1 MYFASVGDYF
11 KITALKYKNKKAV
24 IHNSKSITFNNLEKK
39 SNLIVKFLIK
49 KGLRINDNI
58 CIKSKKNLDIFA
70 LIIACTKVG
79 ISYTFLDRK
88 SPTKRLSKII
98 QVVKPKLII
107 FDEPS
112 NLSNSKFPRLSIN
125 LLKKNINKE
134 NEFLE
139 KDLPIKP
146 NGNTIAYVM
155 FTSGSTGEPK
165 GVAIS
170 HDQLINFMLWAK
182 EYFNI
187 NKNSKS
193 TNLNALYFDNSIF
206 DIFGSLYNGSSIY
219 SFDRNELLEGKN
231 LINIIKKN
239 KVNIWFSV
247 PSLIV
252 YYLTLK
258 IINKN
263 NLSNLNQ
270 IVFGGEGFPKNSLK
284 ILYSIKK
291 KTNKLINVYG
301 PTECT
306 CICTANEINEKD
318 FSRLELKKLAPL
330 GKNLIKNFSFKIVDE
345 NLKPVKI
352 GSTGELLIGGP
363 NVSKGY
369 FNNLFET
376 KRKFIQNPE
385 HNDYSDIM
393 YLSGDLVK
401 IDKKNRQ
408 IYFVSRKDRQI
419 KHMGHRI
426 ELDEIENAL
435 NKLPYVVSNI
445 TCYGKKNGI
454 FNIVSWVLSKKKIS
468 ETKIRFLLKKI
479 IPNYMMPKQIF
490 LVKSLPKNSN
500 GKLNRLKIEHEYFDR

>member
-1 MYFASVGDYF
+1 
-11 KITALKYKNKKAV
+11 
-24 IHNSKSITFNNLEKK
+24 
-39 SNLIVKFLIK
+39 
-49 KGLRINDNI
+49 
-58 CIKSKKNLDIFA
+58 
-70 LIIACTKVG
+70 
-79 ISYTFLDRK
+79 
-88 SPTKRLSKII
+88 
-98 QVVKPKLII
+98 
-107 FDEPS
+107 
-112 NLSNSKFPRLSIN
+112 
-125 LLKKNINKE
+125 
-134 NEFLE
+134 
-139 KDLPIKP
+139 
-146 NGNTIAYVM
+146 M

-263 NLSNLNQ
+263 NLSSLNQ

-306 CICTANEINEKD
+306 CICTANEINEKI
-318 FSRLELKKLAPL
+318 L
-330 GKNLIKNFSFKIVDE
+330 VD
-345 NLKPVKI
+345 
-352 GSTGELLIGGP
+352 
-363 NVSKGY
+363 
-369 FNNLFET
+369 
-376 KRKFIQNPE
+376 
-385 HNDYSDIM
+385 
-393 YLSGDLVK
+393 
-401 IDKKNRQ
+401 
-408 IYFVSRKDRQI
+408 
-419 KHMGHRI
+419 
-426 ELDEIENAL
+426 
-435 NKLPYVVSNI
+435 
-445 TCYGKKNGI
+445 
-454 FNIVSWVLSKKKIS
+454 
-468 ETKIRFLLKKI
+468 
-479 IPNYMMPKQIF
+479 
-490 LVKSLPKNSN
+490 
-500 GKLNRLKIEHEYFDR
+500 